1 MERGGSDDFVALGVT
16 MIVVVVIVVMVDV
29 PVLVVVVVDV
39 VFAEEGGGEV
49 ARIWLVCMGAEL

>member
-1 MERGGSDDFVALGVT
+1 MALGVT